1 MDTAMLQIIKRMEQ
15 ANYVFKDPYNKSP
28 YDYDPNYIYDCA
40 KELKDIVEEFFKNLK
55 SFNIRT
61 GLGIEK
67 TPDDLSISNFT
78 LVLEIGLE
86 FTNLSMMLTQ
96 YDFID
101 REYLKHHITRSFID
115 VTHNHIVRTYLK
127 ESK

>member
-1 MDTAMLQIIKRMEQ
+1 MLQILKRMEQ

-40 KELKDIVEEFFKNLK
+40 KELKDIVEKSFKNLK
-55 SFNIRT
+55 FLNIRK

-86 FTNLSMMLTQ
+86 FTNLSMMISQ
-96 YDFID
+96 YDFIN
-101 REYLKHHITRSFID
+101 REYLKHRITKSFID